1 MLLITPRR
9 HADERGVLTDVYRA
23 DVLAAPGLAERC
35 VQGNL
40 VCCHQCGVLSG
51 LRFQAPP
58 HAQGKLVRCARGS
71 IWNVVVDIRAGSPCY
86 GRHVAAALSAET
98 SRLMWIPA
106 GFSDGYLTLEAGCEV
121 VYQPTD

>member
-23 DVLAAPGLAERC
+23 DVLAAPGLAERF

-40 VCCHQCGVLSG
+40 VCCHQCGVLRG

-71 IWNVVVDIRAGSPCY
+71 LWNVAVDIRAGSP
-86 GRHVAAALSAET
+86 
-98 SRLMWIPA
+98 SRLMWILA
-106 GFSDGYLTLEAGCEV
+106 GFADGYLTLEAGCEV
-121 VYQPTD
+121 VYKPTD